1 MFILFFGT
9 RTGRPDSKLLQ
20 GAGCSYCGRENT
32 LTATIT
38 PNYFHIFW
46 LPLFTVSKF
55 ITAECSHCK
64 RSYYKD
70 EFTAEMERAL
80 NS

>member
-9 RTGRPDSKLLQ
+9 RPGKPRSKLLR

-38 PNYFHIFW
+38 PHYFHIFW
-46 LPLFTVSKF
+46 LPLFVVSKLVM
-55 ITAECSHCK
+55 AECSHCK
-64 RSYYKD
+64 RTYYKE
-70 EFTAEMERAL
+70 EFTGEMERAL
-80 NS
+80 NQ

>member
-9 RTGRPDSKLLQ
+9 RPGRAITKLLRD
-20 GAGCSYCGRENT
+20 AACSYCERTNT

-46 LPLFTVSKF
+46 LPVFTVSKIVF
-55 ITAECSHCK
+55 AECSHCK
-64 RSYYKD
+64 RSYYRD
-70 EFTAEMERAL
+70 EFTGEMENAL
-80 NS
+80 KL